1 MGVMIKNTFITAGVL
16 ILIGLVGYFGADF
29 EKKHSITPLIP
40 AFIGVAFALCGVV
53 ALKQA
58 ARKHAMHV
66 AALLSV
72 LGAMGAG
79 KRIPKLLENDASA
92 LVLGSHIATTVTCII
107 FLIICIRSFVL
118 ARMTKK

>member
-1 MGVMIKNTFITAGVL
+1 MIKTTFITAGIL
-16 ILIGLVGYFGADF
+16 ILIGLVGYFAADF

-40 AFIGVAFALCGVV
+40 AFIGIGFALCGTI
-53 ALKQA
+53 ALKHT

-66 AALLSV
+66 AAILS
-72 LGAMGAG
+72 LAGAIGAG

-92 LVLGSHIATTVTCII
+92 LILGSHIATTLTCVI

-118 ARMTKK
+118 ARIVKK